1 MKGVVKGAMKLITA
15 IVQPS
20 RFEAVKDLLARVG
33 VKGLTVSDAQG
44 VGRQR
49 GKTEIYRGH
58 EYTVN
63 LIPKVKLEIA
73 VDDEDTDRVIDT
85 IVKAAR
91 TGEEGKVGDGKIF
104 VSGLE
109 NAIRIRTGEKG
120 SAAL

>member
-1 MKGVVKGAMKLITA
+1 MKLITA

-33 VKGLTVSDAQG
+33 VKGLTVSDAHG

-73 VDDEDTDRVIDT
+73 VDDEDTGRVIDT

-104 VSGLE
+104 VSQLE

>member
-1 MKGVVKGAMKLITA
+1 MKLITA

-20 RFEAVKDLLARVG
+20 RFEAVKDLLARAG
-33 VKGLTVSDAQG
+33 VKGLTVTDAHG

-73 VDDEDTDRVIDT
+73 VDDEDTDTVIET
-85 IVKAAR
+85 IVKGAR
-91 TGEEGKVGDGKIF
+91 TGDEGKIGDGKIF
-104 VSGLE
+104 VSSLE
-109 NAIRIRTGEKG
+109 NAIRIRTGEEG